1 MSVEPPAAKGTITRV
16 EVDTSF
22 FRGNYPEQA
31 IEQKL
36 GNPTHHIHGGNVPAG
51 ELPGLVRLAR
61 VQGERSAAALA
72 RRESRGA
79 HFREDFAETSA
90 AFQHSLVYCQTTAKA
105 VVTAC

>member
-1 MSVEPPAAKGTITRV
+1 MWNAAGIERSAAGL
-16 EVDTSF
+16 EAAARQLDQWQTSDATMQDLETA
-22 FRGNYPEQA
+22 NLLA
-31 IEQKL
+31 
-36 GNPTHHIHGGNVPAG
+36 
-51 ELPGLVRLAR
+51 LAR
-61 VQGERSAAALA
+61 VLVAAALA